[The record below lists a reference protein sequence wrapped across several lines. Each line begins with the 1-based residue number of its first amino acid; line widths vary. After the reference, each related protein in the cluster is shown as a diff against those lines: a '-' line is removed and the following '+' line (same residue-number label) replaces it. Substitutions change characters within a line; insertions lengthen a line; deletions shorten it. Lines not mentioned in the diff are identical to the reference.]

1 MSTNINYRF
10 AKQIGEDVGDL
21 LGKSGALS
29 SGREPKYDGYSVQS
43 LYVSMLDGV
52 RLAVDVYLPQGL
64 PTTARIPT
72 LLYRT
77 RYWRDVELIDGQPDP
92 NPAVQFFTSYGYAIV
107 RMDVRGTGASFGTM
121 RFEWQP
127 EDTQD
132 GNTLVDWIIQQEWS
146 NGEVGA
152 YGVSY
157 AGSTAELLAETCH
170 PAVTAIWASYFELD
184 GYTDLAF
191 PGGVPCDFVKMWGQ
205 FTAALDQNISLGDN
219 FEPDPK
225 VIGVKP
231 VDDDHDRSLLQAA
244 IQNHAQN
251 CNADILLQDVTYRD
265 DLLGGVKVPNEEMA
279 VYARRTKIETSGVPI
294 DIWGSWMDANTADT
308 VIRHFTTFKN
318 PQRAVISAWSHGG
331 SALCSPFVESNSLLD
346 ISVKNQLIEILCFM
360 DQYFLGPNQELGLF
374 HQERPIS
381 ENTLF
386 YYTMGEEKWKAT
398 TTWPPSGS
406 TTKRLYFQEGHI
418 LGEDIP
424 SNTSGEDGYQVDFSA
439 STGQQNRWWTEMG
452 GGPVAYPDR
461 ELQDQKLLVYQ
472 SQALDEDLEITGYP
486 VVNLLITSTE
496 NDGAFF
502 VYIEDVDE
510 LGKVTYITE
519 GMLRALHRKV
529 SLDEPPYKVF
539 GPYHSYK
546 RKDGVLMVPGEAT
559 TLNFSLFPT
568 SVLLRKG
575 HKIRIAIGC
584 ADASVFGRM
593 PVQGEVEIR
602 LLRNRLEHSWVDL
615 PIMPKSA

>member
-1 MSTNINYRF
+1 MNTKINYRF
-10 AKQIGEDVGDL
+10 AKQIAEDVGWN
-21 LGKSGALS
+21 ALS
-29 SGREPKYDGYSVQS
+29 SEREPKYDGYSVRS

-52 RLAVDVYLPQGL
+52 RIAVDIYLPQGL
-64 PTTARIPT
+64 PSAARIPT
-72 LLYRT
+72 LLNRT
-77 RYWRDVELIDGQPDP
+77 RYWRDVELRDGQPEP
-92 NPAVQFFTSYGYAIV
+92 NLAVQFFTSYGYAIV
-107 RMDVRGTGASFGTM
+107 CMDVRGTGASFGKM

-132 GNTLVDWIIQQEWS
+132 AYTLVDWIIQQEWS
-146 NGEVGA
+146 NGKVGA

-170 PAVTAIWASYFELD
+170 PAITAIWASYFELD

-205 FTAALDQNISLGDN
+205 FTAALDQNISLDDN

-231 VDDDHDRSLLQAA
+231 VDDDQDRSLLQAA

-251 CNADILLQDVTYRD
+251 CNADVLLQDVTYRD
-265 DLLGGVKVPNEEMA
+265 DLLGGAKVPNEEMA
-279 VYARRTKIETSGVPI
+279 VYSRRTKIETSGVPI

-308 VIRHFTTFKN
+308 VIRHFATFKN

-331 SALCSPFVESNSLLD
+331 SVLCSPFVASNSQLD
-346 ISVKNQLIEILCFM
+346 LSVKNQLTEILGLM
-360 DQYFLGPNQELGLF
+360 DQYFLGPNQD
-374 HQERPIS
+374 RIIS

-386 YYTMGEEKWKAT
+386 YYTMGEEKWKVT
-398 TTWPPSGS
+398 TAWPPTGS
-406 TTKRLYFQEGHI
+406 TTKRLYFQEEHI

-424 SNTSGEDGYQVDFSA
+424 ANTSGEDVYQVDFSA

-452 GGPVAYPDR
+452 GGPVVYPDR
-461 ELQDQKLLVYQ
+461 EQQDQKLLVYQ
-472 SQALDEDLEITGYP
+472 SQPLVEDLEITGYP
-486 VVNLLITSTE
+486 VINLLITSTE

-502 VYIEDVDE
+502 VYVEDVDE
-510 LGKVTYITE
+510 LGKVTYLTE

-529 SLDEPPYKVF
+529 SVDEPPYKVF

-546 RKDGVLMVPGEAT
+546 RKDGALMVPGEAT

-602 LLRNRLEHSWVDL
+602 LLRNKLNHSWVDL